1 MVGKNYKPSMTP
13 ELVPAREFWNPLRKE
28 HTMCPA
34 QIKVSG
40 IYLETRKAQL
50 TYEELQI
57 LRTCVTGTS
66 ICPEQYWFEDT
77 PRMRELLGVPV

>member
-1 MVGKNYKPSMTP
+1 VVGKNYKPSMTP
-13 ELVPAREFWNPLRKE
+13 ELIPAREFGNPRRKE

-40 IYLETRKAQL
+40 AYLETRKAQL
-50 TYEELQI
+50 TYGELQI